1 MDLIG
6 KKILIVGGSRGIGRA
21 IALEFAKAGAD
32 IAITSRTEKALLGVA
47 KEIEILGRSAIIV
60 PGDITKPEDVK
71 NVVRKVLDE
80 WGKID
85 VLINNAAIHEPKPV
99 IDTTLDDWNRTITT
113 NLTSSFLYC
122 RTVLPGMIKRKKG
135 KIINISSG
143 AGSRGFPGNAAYSAS
158 KGGLNAFSQ
167 ALAGEVREYG
177 ITVNV
182 ISPGHIST
190 DMHSKNENKNS
201 LVLDKDFMTIGDVT
215 KTALFL
221 ASDCTKINAQIFH
234 VRNIDRW

>member
-1 MDLIG
+1 MNVHGKTVLIT
-6 KKILIVGGSRGIGRA
+6 GGSRGIGRA

-32 IAITSRTEKALLGVA
+32 IAITSRTKSALLSVA
-47 KEIEILGRSAIIV
+47 KEIEAIRGKALIV
-60 PGDITKPEDVK
+60 PGDVSNPKDVEH
-71 NVVRKVLDE
+71 VVGKMLDE
-80 WGKID
+80 WGTID
-85 VLINNAAIHEPKPV
+85 VLINNAAIHDPKSV
-99 IDTTLDDWNRTITT
+99 IDTTLDDWNTTLTT

-122 RTVLPGMIKRKKG
+122 RAVLPGMIKRKKG

-182 ISPGHIST
+182 VSPGHIHT
-190 DMHSKNENKNS
+190 DLHGMNS
-201 LVLDKDFMTIGDVT
+201 GNNPLIVEEDFMTIADVT
-215 KTALFL
+215 TTALFL
-221 ASDCTKINAQIFH
+221 ASDCTNINAQIFH
-234 VRNIDRW
+234 VRNTDRW